1 MDSTTLD
8 IAISAALGIV
18 CIPCGTFLGLIPM
31 KADQVTTKQ
40 SRASQ
45 MMCFVIALVFIGLL
59 IAERDL
65 ETWAIVAGLAVGF
78 AIGKIPP
85 FHQWALAK
93 WPFLEPKKPAGKA
106 KRVKKAKKK

>member
-1 MDSTTLD
+1 MDSATME
-8 IAISAALGIV
+8 IAISAALGVV
-18 CIPCGTFLGLIPM
+18 CVPCGTFLGLIPM

-45 MMCFVIALVFIGLL
+45 MMCFIIALVFIGLL
-59 IAERDL
+59 IAERDM
-65 ETWAIVAGLAVGF
+65 ETWAIVAGLLIGF
-78 AIGKIPP
+78 GIGKIPP

-93 WPFLEPKKPAGKA
+93 WPFLEPKKPVAKP